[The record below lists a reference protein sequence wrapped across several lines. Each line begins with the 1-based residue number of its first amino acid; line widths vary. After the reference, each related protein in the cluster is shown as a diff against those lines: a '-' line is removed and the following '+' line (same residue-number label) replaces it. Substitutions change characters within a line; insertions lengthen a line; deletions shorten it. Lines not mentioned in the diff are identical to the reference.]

1 MGKENSKISE
11 EERRIEIIK
20 EEEHIR
26 KVFSAYSSIKNFLIK
41 YIYGE
46 KIISLPQQIEVF
58 LISTKSI
65 PNFIDILKNEFK
77 EKVSNEEELKKV
89 EIKLR
94 ESFKEYKIEKNVI
107 IYNSYQQCLNAMN
120 NENDNEF
127 MIVDENFVNTFE
139 IKEAIYKK
147 VIIVQL
153 NNYKHSMVIKF
164 PASQIEINAEEKK
177 DKKGYFRFIN
187 KIEKNEDNINSVEI
201 MPINNNHQKIENGNK
216 KHEIYFSMVQ
226 SIVYCLLSI
235 KSFKDDFSNKEEKLY
250 ENKYFSR
257 LFYNIINNKE
267 NKNNNFIE
275 LAEYLNSYY
284 YFEPEVRIEYIYKIL
299 HDELKNIKEN
309 HISRII
315 NQSINNP
322 DPDIEIMNASYNF
335 QKNGISIISDI
346 FYYQNIT
353 TFKCQNCQK
362 IVLYKSNINNHII
375 FPLKLIKFNYSRDNL
390 NIYDCFDWLISDKN
404 ESMTCQMCNNSVK
417 SFYRLNST
425 KEILTIILDR
435 GKNFEDGI
443 FFELDFNINLRKYFF
458 NGNKDENYILKGFCS
473 YFKDEN
479 KCFAFCL
486 NDEDQ
491 EWYYFNGS
499 TFNRVLGNDQIGA
512 PFLLFYQRK

>member
-94 ESFKEYKIEKNVI
+94 ESFKEYKIEENVI
-107 IYNSYQQCLNAMN
+107 IYNSYQQCLNVMN

-127 MIVDENFVNTFE
+127 MIVDENFINMFE
-139 IKEAIYKK
+139 IKDAIYKK
-147 VIIVQL
+147 VIIAQL
-153 NNYKHSMVIKF
+153 NNYKNSMVIKF
-164 PASQIEINAEEKK
+164 PASQNEINAEVKK
-177 DKKGYFRFIN
+177 DKMGYFRFIN
-187 KIEKNEDNINSVEI
+187 KIDMI
-201 MPINNNHQKIENGNK
+201 
-216 KHEIYFSMVQ
+216 Q

-309 HISRII
+309 QNSRII

-362 IVLYKSNINNHII
+362 KLLYKSNINNHII
-375 FPLKLIKFNYSRDNL
+375 FPLKLIKFNYSNDNL

-435 GKNFEDGI
+435 GNNFEDGI

-486 NDEDQ
+486 SDEYQ

>member
-89 EIKLR
+89 ERKLR

-216 KHEIYFSMVQ
+216 KYEIYFSMVQ

-235 KSFKDDFSNKEEKLY
+235 KSFKDYFSNKEEKLY

-309 HISRII
+309 QNSHII

-322 DPDIEIMNASYNF
+322 DPDIEIMNASFNF

-362 IVLYKSNINNHII
+362 KLLYKSHINNHII
-375 FPLKLIKFNYSRDNL
+375 FPLKLIKFNYSNDNL

-435 GKNFEDGI
+435 GNNFEDGI

-473 YFKDEN
+473 YFKDVN

-486 NDEDQ
+486 SDEYQ